1 MEKQS
6 VKACSITDK
15 FISSLVGIEGVL
27 SVIDCVWFRIFGSHL
42 AFLATVS
49 VRQFSS
55 VSVNMPIHKHAL
67 APN

>member
-27 SVIDCVWFRIFGSHL
+27 SVIDCLVPHLWKPFGFPCHSL
-42 AFLATVS
+42 CKTVFI
-49 VRQFSS
+49 RFSE
-55 VSVNMPIHKHAL
+55 HAN
-67 APN
+67 P